1 MGLTGLEIFKQL
13 PKTNTGDCGFPTCLA
28 FAMALSAGKT
38 SLDKCP
44 HVSEE
49 AKEVLGA
56 AAAPPIK
63 LVKVGTG
70 EYAVEMGEETEL
82 FRHDK
87 RFYHPVAIAVII
99 KDTENVAE
107 CLASFNRLEFD
118 RVGMHYVTDMVALQ
132 CVSGDA
138 AKFKAAAQTVAVG
151 TSKPF
156 LLICPSADVMEAAAT
171 AVADKKPL
179 LYAATNENYE
189 EMTSLAQK
197 LACPLAV
204 RGNGLADLSE
214 LVEKITKL
222 GHREL
227 VLDSGNR
234 ETAQV
239 LADLTQIRRL
249 AVRKRFRPFGYP
261 AMAFTTKEDSLA
273 EITQA
278 GVYLTKY
285 AGLIV
290 LHASKKAE
298 LLPLLSWRQNL
309 FTDPQK
315 PIQVEA
321 KAVAIGDVTPDSPVY
336 ITTNFSL
343 TYYIVES
350 EVVASKVPAYIL
362 PVDTGGVSVLTA
374 WAAGKLTGDSI
385 NKALKGNELE
395 AKVNHKTL
403 VLPGY
408 VAVLSGNTE
417 EVSGWKVLVGPRE
430 ASGISKFAKEKFA
443 R

>member
-1 MGLTGLEIFKQL
+1 
-13 PKTNTGDCGFPTCLA
+13 
-28 FAMALSAGKT
+28 
-38 SLDKCP
+38 
-44 HVSEE
+44 
-49 AKEVLGA
+49 
-56 AAAPPIK
+56 
-63 LVKVGTG
+63 
-70 EYAVEMGEETEL
+70 
-82 FRHDK
+82 
-87 RFYHPVAIAVII
+87 
-99 KDTENVAE
+99 
-107 CLASFNRLEFD
+107 
-118 RVGMHYVTDMVALQ
+118 
-132 CVSGDA
+132 
-138 AKFKAAAQTVAVG
+138 
-151 TSKPF
+151 
-156 LLICPSADVMEAAAT
+156 
-171 AVADKKPL
+171 
-179 LYAATNENYE
+179 
-189 EMTSLAQK
+189 
-197 LACPLAV
+197 
-204 RGNGLADLSE
+204 
-214 LVEKITKL
+214 
-222 GHREL
+222 
-227 VLDSGNR
+227 
-234 ETAQV
+234 
-239 LADLTQIRRL
+239 
-249 AVRKRFRPFGYP
+249 
-261 AMAFTTKEDSLA
+261 MAFTTKEDSLA

-350 EVVASKVPAYIL
+350 EVEASKVPAYIL

>member
-28 FAMALSAGKT
+28 FAMALAAGKT

-49 AKEVLGA
+49 AKEALGA

-70 EYAVEMGEETEL
+70 DHAVEMGDETEL

-87 RFYHPVAIAVII
+87 RFYHPTALAVLIE
-99 KDTENVAE
+99 DTEDVAARVAAFDE
-107 CLASFNRLEFD
+107 LEFD
-118 RVGMHYVTDMVALQ
+118 RVGLHFVTDMVALQ
-132 CVSGDA
+132 CTSGDG
-138 AKFKAAAQTVAVG
+138 AKFKAAAEAVAAG
-151 TSKPF
+151 TQKPF
-156 LLICPSADVMEAAAT
+156 VLICEDVAAMETAAT

-179 LYAATNENYE
+179 LYAATNDNYE
-189 EMTSLAQK
+189 AMTELAKK
-197 LACPLAV
+197 LECPLAV
-204 RGNGLADLSE
+204 KGNGLADLAD

-222 GHREL
+222 GYKEL

-234 ETAQV
+234 ETSQV
-239 LADLTQIRRL
+239 LADLTQIRRS

-261 AMAFTTKEDSLA
+261 AMAFTTKDDPME
-273 EITQA
+273 EVVQA
-278 GVYLTKY
+278 GVYLSKY
-285 AGLIV
+285 AGMIV
-290 LHASKKAE
+290 LKASKKE
-298 LLPLLSWRQNL
+298 EILPLVSWRQNL

-321 KAVAIGDVTPDSPVY
+321 KAVAVGDVTPDSPVY

-343 TYYIVES
+343 TYYIVEG
-350 EVVASKVPAYIL
+350 EVEGSKVPAWIV
-362 PVDTGGVSVLTA
+362 PVNTDGISVLTA

-385 NKALKGNELE
+385 NKALKENDMES
-395 AKVNHKTL
+395 KVNHKTL

-408 VAVLSGNTE
+408 VAVLSGSTE
-417 EVSGWKVLVGPRE
+417 EETGWKVIVGPRE
-430 ASGISKFAKEKFA
+430 AAGIGKFAKDNFGK
-443 R
+443 

>member
-1 MGLTGLEIFKQL
+1 MGLTGLDIFKQL

-28 FAMALSAGKT
+28 FAMALAAGKT

-49 AKEVLGA
+49 AKETLGA

-70 EYAVEMGEETEL
+70 DYTVELGDETEL

-87 RFYHPVAIAVII
+87 RFYHPTAVAVLIE
-99 KDTENVAE
+99 DSEDVAARV
-107 CLASFNRLEFD
+107 ASFNELEFD
-118 RVGMHYVTDMVALQ
+118 RVGMHYVTDMVALK

-138 AKFKAAAQTVAVG
+138 ATFKAAAEAVASA
-151 TSKPF
+151 TAKPF
-156 LLICPSADVMEAAAT
+156 VLICEDVAVMEAAAT
-171 AVADKKPL
+171 AVVAKKPL
-179 LYAATNENYE
+179 LYAATNDNYE
-189 EMTSLAQK
+189 AMTALAQK
-197 LACPLAV
+197 VACPLAV
-204 RGNGLADLSE
+204 KGNGLADLAD

-222 GHREL
+222 GYKEL

-234 ETAQV
+234 ETSQV
-239 LADLTQIRRL
+239 LTDLIQIRRS

-261 AMAFTTKEDSLA
+261 AMAFTSKDDSL
-273 EITQA
+273 EEMTQA
-278 GVYLTKY
+278 GVYLSKY

-290 LHASKKAE
+290 VKASKKEE
-298 LLPLLSWRQNL
+298 LLALLSWRANL
-309 FTDPQK
+309 YTDPQK

-321 KAVAIGDVTPDSPVY
+321 KVVAVGDVTPDSPVY

-343 TYYIVES
+343 TYFIVEG
-350 EVVASKVPAYIL
+350 EVETSKVPAYIL
-362 PVDTGGVSVLTA
+362 PVNTDGISVLTA
-374 WAAGKLTGDSI
+374 WAAGKLTGESI
-385 NKALKGNELE
+385 NKALLANDME

-408 VAVLSGNTE
+408 VAVLSGSTE
-417 EVSGWKVLVGPRE
+417 EATGWKILVGPRE
-430 ASGISKFAKEKFA
+430 ASGISKFAKDNFVK
-443 R
+443 